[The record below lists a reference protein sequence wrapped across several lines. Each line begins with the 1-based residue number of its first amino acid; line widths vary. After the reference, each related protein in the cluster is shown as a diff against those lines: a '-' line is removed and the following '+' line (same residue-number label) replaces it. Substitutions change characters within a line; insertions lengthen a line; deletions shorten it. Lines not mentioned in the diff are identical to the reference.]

1 MLVKF
6 FDKLIFAAALIF
18 ALQGQQLLEHYQQF
32 LSGLYESTKW
42 QVEGYQATATQHQYP
57 DLMAMIEDHQKNTNA
72 SVRTD
77 AEQKL
82 ATLQIYDE
90 LAEGMAIFKTG
101 HALDK
106 ALFMLKPAR
115 YDYLKKTIKNFTL
128 GMPLSIGGW
137 VFALIAALIF
147 NGIFMLPI
155 KLVSK
160 PRKI

>member
-1 MLVKF
+1 MFIKF
-6 FDKLIFAAALIF
+6 LDKLVFGAALIF

-42 QVEGYQATATQHQYP
+42 QVEGYQATATRHKYP
-57 DLMAMIEDHQKNTNA
+57 DLLSMIEDHKNNANA

-90 LAEGMAIFKTG
+90 LVYGMSIFEKGNPLEKT
-101 HALDK
+101 
-106 ALFMLKPAR
+106 LFMLKPAR
-115 YDYLKKTIKNFTL
+115 YDYLQKTIHNFSL

-137 VFALIAALIF
+137 IFAAIAALLL
-147 NGIFMLPI
+147 NGLIMLPI
-155 KLVSK
+155 KLASK
-160 PRKI
+160 RRKT